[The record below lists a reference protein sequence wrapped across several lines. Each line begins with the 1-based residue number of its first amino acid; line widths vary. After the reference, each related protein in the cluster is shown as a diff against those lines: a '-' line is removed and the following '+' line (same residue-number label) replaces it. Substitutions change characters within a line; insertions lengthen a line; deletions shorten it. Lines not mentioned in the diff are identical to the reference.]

1 MQSVKIIEASRNI
14 KANKSCRHNQIQAIK
29 VIVIATHDIIVGST
43 LKLSCQCQHMTWYLS
58 IALHGHWPR
67 RYKFYG
73 KINVKLPTIYLLN
86 VMIKPFLLEHLIKG
100 RECKIFNKYTLG
112 ILQGQILWMYSCEPW
127 INIEQWSVIKWP
139 LEQLISCKHST
150 S

>member
-1 MQSVKIIEASRNI
+1 MSPQPNSSYQSNCHRNTWHY
-14 KANKSCRHNQIQAIK
+14 SWLHTK
-29 VIVIATHDIIVGST
+29 VVMPMPTHDLIFVHCTPWT
-43 LKLSCQCQHMTWYLS
+43 LTKE
-58 IALHGHWPR
+58 R